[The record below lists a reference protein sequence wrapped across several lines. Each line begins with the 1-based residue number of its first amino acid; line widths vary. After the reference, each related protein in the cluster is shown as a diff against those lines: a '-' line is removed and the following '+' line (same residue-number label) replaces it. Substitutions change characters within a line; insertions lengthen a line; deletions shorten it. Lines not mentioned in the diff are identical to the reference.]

1 MPTATTDVEIPDFNT
16 LPGHELV
23 RDPHRML
30 PSEAMR
36 VFAMAGAAQTDD
48 ADPTAYADL
57 LVYVEEHCVVDLNA
71 YQKFYAEH
79 GLNAVM
85 KLVTAWLGELAGG
98 AD

>member
-1 MPTATTDVEIPDFNT
+1 MPTATDVEIPNFNT
-16 LPGHELV
+16 LPGHDLL
-23 RDPHRML
+23 RDPYRML

-36 VFAMAGAAQTDD
+36 VFAMAGGAQADD
-48 ADPTAYADL
+48 ADPAAYADL
-57 LVYVEEHCVVDLNA
+57 LSYVEEHCVVDLDG

-79 GLNAVM
+79 GLNATM

>member
-1 MPTATTDVEIPDFNT
+1 MPDNTDVEITDYET
-16 LPGHELV
+16 VPGHELM

-36 VFAMAGAAQTDD
+36 VFAMTGGSQADD
-48 ADPTAYADL
+48 IDPSAYADL
-57 LVYVEEHCVVDLNA
+57 LVYVEEHHVADIDA

-79 GLNAVM
+79 GLNATM

>member
-1 MPTATTDVEIPDFNT
+1 MPTTTDVEIPDFET
-16 LPGHELV
+16 IPGHDLL

-36 VFAMAGAAQTDD
+36 VFAMAGGAQADD
-48 ADPTAYADL
+48 VDPAAYADL
-57 LVYVEEHCVVDLNA
+57 LAYVEEHCVADLDG

-79 GLNAVM
+79 GLNTVM

>member
-1 MPTATTDVEIPDFNT
+1 MTPDDAETPDFNT
-16 LPGHELV
+16 LPGHDLM

-36 VFAMAGAAQTDD
+36 VFAMAGGTQTDD
-48 ADPTAYADL
+48 AAPAAYADL
-57 LVYVEEHCVVDLNA
+57 LAYIEEHCVIDLDG
-71 YQKFYAEH
+71 YQKFFAEH
-79 GLNAVM
+79 GLNATM

>member
-1 MPTATTDVEIPDFNT
+1 MPTTTDVEIPDFNT
-16 LPGHELV
+16 LPGHDLL

-36 VFAMAGAAQTDD
+36 VFAMAGGAQADD
-48 ADPTAYADL
+48 ADPAAYADL
-57 LVYVEEHCVVDLNA
+57 LAYVEEHCVADLDA

-79 GLNAVM
+79 GLNATM

>member
-1 MPTATTDVEIPDFNT
+1 MTPDDAEIPDYET
-16 LPGHELV
+16 TPGHDLL
-23 RDPHRML
+23 RNPHSML

-36 VFAMAGAAQTDD
+36 VFALAGGAEADA
-48 ADPTAYADL
+48 ADPAAYADL
-57 LVYVEEHCVVDLNA
+57 LAYVEEHHIVDIDG

-79 GLNAVM
+79 GLNATM

>member
-1 MPTATTDVEIPDFNT
+1 MPANTDAEIPDFNT
-16 LPGHELV
+16 IPGHELL
-23 RDPHRML
+23 RDPHRMM

-36 VFAMAGAAQTDD
+36 VFAMAGGIQADD
-48 ADPTAYADL
+48 DPAAYADL
-57 LVYVEEHCVVDLNA
+57 LSYVEEHYITSLDD

-79 GLNAVM
+79 GLNATM

>member
-1 MPTATTDVEIPDFNT
+1 MPDNTDVEIIDYET
-16 LPGHELV
+16 VPGHELM

-36 VFAMAGAAQTDD
+36 VFALAGGAQDD
-48 ADPTAYADL
+48 AADPAAYADL
-57 LVYVEEHCVVDLNA
+57 LAYVEEHHVVDLDG

>member
-1 MPTATTDVEIPDFNT
+1 MPTTTDVEIPDFNT
-16 LPGHELV
+16 IPGHDLL

-36 VFAMAGAAQTDD
+36 VFAMAGGAQADD
-48 ADPTAYADL
+48 ADTTAYADL
-57 LVYVEEHCVVDLNA
+57 LAYVEEHCVVDLDG

-79 GLNAVM
+79 GLNATM

>member
-1 MPTATTDVEIPDFNT
+1 MPTTTDVEIPDFNT
-16 LPGHELV
+16 LPGHDLL

-36 VFAMAGAAQTDD
+36 VFAMADD
-48 ADPTAYADL
+48 ADPAAYADL
-57 LVYVEEHCVVDLNA
+57 LAYVEEHCVVDLDG

-79 GLNAVM
+79 GLNATM

>member
-1 MPTATTDVEIPDFNT
+1 MIPDDVEIIDYET
-16 LPGHELV
+16 VPGHEFM
-23 RDPHRML
+23 RNPHRML

-36 VFAMAGAAQTDD
+36 VFAMIDGTQTAD
-48 ADPTAYADL
+48 ADPAAYADL
-57 LVYVEEHCVVDLNA
+57 LVYIEEHCVINLDD

-85 KLVTAWLGELAGG
+85 ELVTAWLGELAGG

>member
-1 MPTATTDVEIPDFNT
+1 MPDNTDVEIPDFST
-16 LPGHELV
+16 IPGHELM

-36 VFAMAGAAQTDD
+36 VFAMAGGIQVDD
-48 ADPTAYADL
+48 DPSAYADL
-57 LVYVEEHCVVDLNA
+57 LAYVEEHHVVSLDD

-79 GLNAVM
+79 GLNATM